1 MVADSTV
8 CVIDNADPNS
18 SLVVYKHNYIPYFP
32 SMELQNGVF
41 NGPKYIFSESMSIG
55 GKVNSTRS
63 YGDFLFQKGVAVF
76 DTEHDVKICEGTTF
90 DNESDVTFKAKE
102 VIIMGGKIKRGAA
115 VTVVAPSVKVIKNFD
130 IEKGGVLNIL
140 TKQ

>member
-1 MVADSTV
+1 MLAEY
-8 CVIDNADPNS
+8 
-18 SLVVYKHNYIPYFP
+18 SLRYLNRHREFH
-32 SMELQNGVF
+32 
-41 NGPKYIFSESMSIG
+41 SEI
-55 GKVNSTRS
+55 
-63 YGDFLFQKGVAVF
+63 
-76 DTEHDVKICEGTTF
+76 ICEGTTF

-102 VIIMGGKIKRGAA
+102 VIIMGGKIKRGAT